1 MRSTVRVPAGLFMV
15 FAIALVA
22 SRAEGQVPAPT
33 SPVVASA
40 ELPFA
45 VDGPPVPVPPAV
57 IARDAS
63 GRATIRAVRIEA
75 PLRID
80 GVLDDALYDEVSPIS
95 DFIQVEP
102 QEGAPATEKTEVW
115 LAFDDQQV
123 YVAFRCW
130 DSRPDRRV
138 ATEMRRDS
146 GTTWNGNDV
155 ISIFIDPFYDRRNGL
170 GFTINS
176 IGGRNDGQVT
186 NERQYAGDWNP
197 IWNFSTGSFEGGWTV
212 EVAIPFKSLRYSA
225 GQAQIWGFNALRTN
239 RWKNE
244 LSTITRIPP
253 GRGMQSVQQA
263 SLAATVVG
271 LTAPGSSR
279 NLDVKPYVTT
289 SLMTDMNAS
298 PRLTNDL
305 NGDVGLDVKYGV
317 TQNLIADLTY
327 NTDFA
332 QVEAD
337 EAQVNLTRFSL
348 FFPEKR
354 EFFLENQGTF
364 SFGGVATSGQ
374 NAGGGD
380 TPVLFYSRRIGL
392 NGSRLVPIQAGG
404 RLTGRVGRYSLGLLD
419 IRTDGEPSTGADGT
433 NFSVVRVKRDILRRS
448 SVGVLFTGRS
458 AGQPSASMNT
468 TTGLDGTFAF
478 FNDLSINTYW
488 ARTTGLTGEDTSYRA
503 QLDYA
508 GDRYGVQAEHVLV
521 GEHFDPAV
529 GFLRRD
535 DMRRTYGQV
544 RFSPRPVSMPAVRR
558 FSWTGSIAYIED
570 TAGRLE
576 TREQAGEFAIE
587 LENSDRVS
595 ASYTGKYE
603 FLPRPFEIAPGVT
616 LPVGS
621 YDFDRFRVGWDLG
634 QQRALSANLAI
645 EGGTFY
651 NGHLTGLSVS
661 RGRLNVG
668 AQLALEPSY
677 TVNWVTLAEGTF
689 TTHLAGSRVTYTTT
703 PRMFVSALLQ
713 YSSSLNAMTANMRLR
728 WEYRPGSE
736 LFIVYNDERD
746 TRAPAFPR
754 LSSRSFIM
762 KVNRLFRF

>member
-1 MRSTVRVPAGLFMV
+1 MVRAAAGLFMV
-15 FAIALVA
+15 FVIALAA
-22 SRAEGQVPAPT
+22 SRAEGQVPDPT
-33 SPVVASA
+33 SSVAASA

-45 VDGPPVPVPPAV
+45 VNGPPAPVPPAV
-57 IARDAS
+57 IARDGS
-63 GRATIRAVRIEA
+63 GRATIRAVRVEA

-80 GVLDDALYDEVSPIS
+80 GVLDDPLYDAVPPIS

-102 QEGAPATEKTEVW
+102 REGAPATEKTEVW

-146 GTTWNGNDV
+146 STTWNGNDV

-170 GFTINS
+170 SFTINS
-176 IGGRNDGQVT
+176 IGGRNDGQIT

-197 IWNFSTGSFEGGWTV
+197 IWDFSTGGFDGGWTV

-225 GQAQIWGFNALRTN
+225 GQTQVWGFNALRTN

-263 SLAATVVG
+263 SLAATLVG
-271 LTAPGSSR
+271 VTAPGSSR

-289 SLMTDMNAS
+289 SLTTDMNAR

-317 TQNLIADLTY
+317 TQNLIADFTY

-364 SFGGVATSGQ
+364 SFGGVATSGRS
-374 NAGGGD
+374 AGGGD

-392 NGSRLVPIQAGG
+392 NEGRAVPIQAGG
-404 RLTGRVGRYSLGLLD
+404 RLTGRVGRYSLGVLD
-419 IRTDGEPSTGADGT
+419 IRTDGEPSTGADGA
-433 NFSVVRVKRDILRRS
+433 NYSVVRVKRDVLRRS

-458 AGQPSASMNT
+458 ARQPDASMNT

-488 ARTTGLTGEDTSYRA
+488 ARTRTAGLAGEDTSYRA

-521 GEHFDPAV
+521 GEHFNPAV

-544 RFSPRPVSMPAVRR
+544 RFSPRPVSIPAVRR
-558 FSWTGSIAYIED
+558 FSWTWSIAYIED

-576 TREQAGEFAIE
+576 TREQGGEFAIE
-587 LENSDRVS
+587 LENSDRFSVG
-595 ASYTGKYE
+595 YTGTYE
-603 FLPRPFEIAPGVT
+603 FLPRPFDIASGVT

-621 YDFDRFRVGWDLG
+621 YDFDLFRVGWDLG
-634 QQRALSANLAI
+634 QQRALSANFVV

-651 NGHLTGLSVS
+651 NGHRTGLSAS

-668 AQLALEPSY
+668 PQLALEPSY
-677 TVNWVTLAEGTF
+677 TVNRVALAEGTF
-689 TTHLAGSRVTYTTT
+689 TTHLAGARVTYTTT

-713 YSSSLNAMTANMRLR
+713 YSSSLNAVTTNMRLR

-736 LFIVYNDERD
+736 LFIVYNDEQ
-746 TRAPAFPR
+746 
-754 LSSRSFIM
+754 
-762 KVNRLFRF
+762 

>member
-1 MRSTVRVPAGLFMV
+1 M
-15 FAIALVA
+15 
-22 SRAEGQVPAPT
+22 
-33 SPVVASA
+33 
-40 ELPFA
+40 
-45 VDGPPVPVPPAV
+45 PVPPAV
-57 IARDAS
+57 ISRDGS
-63 GRATIRAVRIEA
+63 GRATIRAVRVEA

-80 GVLDDALYDEVSPIS
+80 GVLDDPLYDEVPPIS

-102 QEGAPATEKTEVW
+102 REGAPATEKTEVW
-115 LAFDDQQV
+115 LAFDNQQV
-123 YVAFRCW
+123 YVSFRCW

-170 GFTINS
+170 SFTINS
-176 IGGRNDGQVT
+176 IGGRNDGQIT

-197 IWNFSTGSFEGGWTV
+197 IWDFSTGDFEGGWTV

-263 SLAATVVG
+263 SLAATLVG
-271 LTAPGSSR
+271 LTAPESSR

-289 SLMTDMNAS
+289 SLTTDVNAR
-298 PRLTNDL
+298 PRPTNDL
-305 NGDVGLDVKYGV
+305 NGEVGLDVKYGV
-317 TQNLIADLTY
+317 TQNLIADFTY

-364 SFGGVATSGQ
+364 SFGGVATSGRA
-374 NAGGGD
+374 AGGGD
-380 TPVLFYSRRIGL
+380 TPILFYSRRIGL
-392 NGSRLVPIQAGG
+392 NESRAVPIQAGG
-404 RLTGRVGRYSLGLLD
+404 RLTGRVGRYSLGLLN
-419 IRTDGEPSTGADGT
+419 IQTDKEPSSRGDGI

-458 AGQPSASMNT
+458 AGQPGASMNT
-468 TTGLDGTFAF
+468 TTGLDGTFGF

-488 ARTTGLTGEDTSYRA
+488 AHTRTAGLAGEDTSYRA

-508 GDRYGVQAEHVLV
+508 GDRYGVQVEHLLV
-521 GEHFDPAV
+521 GEHFNPAV

-535 DMRRTYGQV
+535 NMRRTYGQV
-544 RFSPRPVSMPAVRR
+544 RFSPRPVSIPAIRR
-558 FSWTGSIAYIED
+558 FSWIWSTAYIED

-576 TREQAGEFAIE
+576 TREHAGEFAIE
-587 LENSDRVS
+587 LENSDRFS
-595 ASYTGKYE
+595 LGYTGTYE
-603 FLPRPFEIAPGVT
+603 FLPQPFEIASDIT

-621 YDFDRFRVGWDLG
+621 YDFNLFRVGWDLG

-651 NGHLTGLSVS
+651 NGRRLGLSAS
-661 RGRLNVG
+661 RGRLNLG
-668 AQLALEPSY
+668 PQLALEPSY
-677 TVNWVTLAEGTF
+677 TVNRVTLAEGRF
-689 TTHLAGSRVTYTTT
+689 TTHLVGSRVTYTTT

-713 YSSSLNAMTANMRLR
+713 YSSSLNAVTTNMRLR

-746 TRAPAFPR
+746 TLAPSFPR
-754 LSSRSFIM
+754 LSSRSFIV
-762 KVNRLFRF
+762 KVNRLLRF